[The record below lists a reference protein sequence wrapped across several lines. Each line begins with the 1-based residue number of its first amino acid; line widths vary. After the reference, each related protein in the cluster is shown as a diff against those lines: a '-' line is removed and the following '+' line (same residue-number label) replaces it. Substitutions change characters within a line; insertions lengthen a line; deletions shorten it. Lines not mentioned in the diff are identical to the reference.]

1 MRKGMIV
8 EMHRQMSEREQQA
21 HRRWLAGNLILS
33 SLIAGAL
40 MTMAAVELIRP
51 VTPTLQSAQAAQP
64 EPTSR

>member
-8 EMHRQMSEREQQA
+8 EMYRQMSEREQQA
-21 HRRWLAGNLILS
+21 YRRWLAGNLILS

-40 MTMAAVELIRP
+40 MTMAALELIRP
-51 VTPTLQSAQAAQP
+51 VIPTVQSAQAAQP